1 MNFYD
6 SFVGLC
12 NKAGKSPS
20 KVALEIGISK
30 SIVSRWK
37 AGGGATDATARK
49 VADYFGVPVSEITG
63 KPERQPLVVPIGKP
77 LFTGDEELLSAE
89 TLESLASEEIKKPTD
104 QKAGG
109 LRGTGYEKLTPEN
122 QKVIDSL
129 IETLLNSQS
138 RG

>member
-77 LFTGDEELLSAE
+77 LFTGDEDLLSAE
-89 TLESLASEEIKKPTD
+89 TLASLSGEENKKPTD

-129 IETLLNSQS
+129 IETLLSSQS